1 MANFTAA
8 DVKRLR
14 EQTGAGMMDCKNA
27 LQEASGDLEAAVEL
41 LRLKGAK
48 DVNKRA
54 TRTAANGLVT
64 AELDGTRAGVLVELN
79 CETDFVAKTD
89 LFQQVA
95 AEIAAAA
102 LRAEVTDRPSLLTA
116 EARPGTTVQQ
126 LIEEAGASLKEKLEL
141 GRFARFEGGYVASYL
156 HRSDAALPPT
166 LGVLVQL
173 DQDNAEVAKDLAQQV
188 AAMRPLYTVREDVPA
203 DVVEKER
210 RIAEQITRDEG
221 KPEQA
226 IGKIVEGRLNAYFKD
241 VVLTEQAF
249 VKDPKTTIKQVL
261 AGSWCQRDRLR
272 QVPGRPGLRPHLMP
286 DSGLAGVL
294 HPSWRRVVLK
304 LSGGLFAGNEPLGIS
319 PDVVAHLAAEI
330 IAAVKDGVQVAAVV
344 GGGNMF
350 RGAALA
356 ERGIDRAR
364 ADYMG
369 MLSTV
374 INCLALQDVL
384 EKMGVETRVQ
394 TAITMGQVAEPY
406 IPRRAIRHLEK
417 GRVVIFGAGLGA
429 PYFSTDTAAA
439 QRALEIGADAVLKGT
454 KVNGVYDAD
463 PHTTPDA
470 ARFNRLDYSEYLSRG
485 LKVMDTTA
493 VSLCMD
499 NGLPIVVFAL
509 MGEGNVVRA
518 IRGEEVG
525 TLICHKDGQD
535 ADSEGEDREYREDHA
550 D

>member
-27 LQEASGDLEAAVEL
+27 LEEASGDLEAAVEL

-64 AELDGTRAGVLVELN
+64 ADLDGTQAGVLVELN

-102 LRAEVTDRPSLLTA
+102 LKAKVTDRPSLLAT

-126 LIEEAGASLKEKLEL
+126 IVEEAGTSLKEKLEL

-173 DQDNAEVAKDLAQQV
+173 DKDNAEVAKDLAQQI
-188 AAMRPLYTVREDVPA
+188 AAMRPLYVVREDVPA

-249 VKDPKTTIKQVL
+249 VKDPKTAIKQVL
-261 AGSWCQRDRLR
+261 AGSG
-272 QVPGRPGLRPHLMP
+272 VKV
-286 DSGLAGVL
+286 SG
-294 HPSWRRVVLK
+294 
-304 LSGGLFAGNEPLGIS
+304 F
-319 PDVVAHLAAEI
+319 
-330 IAAVKDGVQVAAVV
+330 
-344 GGGNMF
+344 
-350 RGAALA
+350 
-356 ERGIDRAR
+356 
-364 ADYMG
+364 
-369 MLSTV
+369 
-374 INCLALQDVL
+374 
-384 EKMGVETRVQ
+384 
-394 TAITMGQVAEPY
+394 
-406 IPRRAIRHLEK
+406 
-417 GRVVIFGAGLGA
+417 
-429 PYFSTDTAAA
+429 
-439 QRALEIGADAVLKGT
+439 
-454 KVNGVYDAD
+454 
-463 PHTTPDA
+463 
-470 ARFNRLDYSEYLSRG
+470 ARFQ
-485 LKVMDTTA
+485 
-493 VSLCMD
+493 
-499 NGLPIVVFAL
+499 
-509 MGEGNVVRA
+509 
-518 IRGEEVG
+518 VG
-525 TLICHKDGQD
+525 Q
-535 ADSEGEDREYREDHA
+535 A
-550 D
+550 